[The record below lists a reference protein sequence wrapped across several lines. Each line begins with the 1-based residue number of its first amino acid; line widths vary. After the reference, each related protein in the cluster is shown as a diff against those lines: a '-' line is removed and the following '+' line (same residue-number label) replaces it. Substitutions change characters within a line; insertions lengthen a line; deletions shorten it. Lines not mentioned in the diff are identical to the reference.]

1 MYQDLALCDNLDI
14 VQNMFLGRE
23 EVYRG
28 TLNES
33 AMEKKASQT
42 LAGLSVKTVKSVRQK
57 VERLSGGQRQ
67 TVAIARAVLRDTKVV
82 ILDEPTAALGVAQT
96 EQVLALVKR
105 LADKGVAV
113 IMISHNLVDV
123 FAVADK
129 IYVLYLGKMVA
140 ALDAK
145 TTNQNDIVG
154 YITGTKSAQMGNK

>member
-1 MYQDLALCDNLDI
+1 VYQDLALCDNLDI